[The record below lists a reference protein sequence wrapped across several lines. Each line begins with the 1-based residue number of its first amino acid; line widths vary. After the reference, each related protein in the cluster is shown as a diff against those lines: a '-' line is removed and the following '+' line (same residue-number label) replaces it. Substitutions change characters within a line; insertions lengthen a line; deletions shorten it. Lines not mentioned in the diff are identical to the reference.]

1 MFFFLHQKMSGKM
14 IKLQAG
20 DETIVEVPRETA
32 DLCIT
37 VANQLKDLGDDVD
50 FLHLPNVN
58 GPVLQKVVEFATHYK
73 DHPDEI
79 GEIMSA
85 AGNPEDENKPRK
97 PKKIPPL
104 TE

>member
-1 MFFFLHQKMSGKM
+1 MSGKT

-50 FLHLPNVN
+50 ILPLPNVT
-58 GPVLQKVVEFATHYK
+58 GPTLKKVIEFVTHYK
-73 DHPDEI
+73 EHPDEL
-79 GEIMSA
+79 GEIMTA

-97 PKKIPPL
+97 PKKIPEL